1 MLLLLLLL
9 GSTVQAMLNDPLSEL
24 TRFRGCFSSVLIIIL
39 HDDSV
44 QETCTGDV
52 EIASVNLE
60 VQAETFFHD
69 LSALQMDGLNFK
81 DFVSVREP
89 ISKLCQINHL
99 R

>member
-1 MLLLLLLL
+1 M
-9 GSTVQAMLNDPLSEL
+9 

-60 VQAETFFHD
+60 VQAESFFRD
-69 LSALQMDGLNFK
+69 LLTLQMDGFDFK
-81 DFVSVREP
+81 DFASAREP
-89 ISKLCQINHL
+89 LSKLCQTNHL